1 MKLLL
6 VEDEVILSNIISK
19 GLKKSGYAV
28 DTVFDG
34 KEALELVEINVYDLI
49 ILDLNLPSM
58 DGMEVLRRIRSKCAD
73 IKILILSAR
82 SDVHDKITG
91 LDSGA
96 NDYLVKPFDFQ
107 ELDARI
113 RSLLRRSFTQ
123 ESTVLSCSNITLD
136 SSKKLVFV
144 NHSLID
150 LTKKEYSILE
160 YFMFHKNKV
169 ISAEELI
176 EHIWDSEVDLFSNS
190 LKFHI
195 HSLRKKIADVLGERE
210 VIKTI
215 RGQGYVIS
223 ESEGSESNE

>member
-6 VEDEVILSNIISK
+6 VEDEVVLSNIISK

-28 DTVFDG
+28 DTAFDG
-34 KEALELVEINVYDLI
+34 EEALEYFEINVYDLI
-49 ILDLNLPSM
+49 ILDLNLPKT
-58 DGMEVLRRIRSKCAD
+58 DGMEVLKRIRSKYDD

-82 SDVHDKITG
+82 SDIQDKITG
-91 LDSGA
+91 LDTGA

-123 ESTVLSCSNITLD
+123 ESTIISCSDITLD

-144 NHSLID
+144 KGSQVD
-150 LTKKEYSILE
+150 LTKKEFSILE
-160 YFMFHKNKV
+160 YLMFHKNEV

-176 EHIWDSEVDLFSNS
+176 EHTWDSEVDLFSNS

-195 HSLRKKIADVLGERE
+195 HSLRKKVAIVLGKKEMIR
-210 VIKTI
+210 TI
-215 RGQGYVIS
+215 RGQGYIIS
-223 ESEGSESNE
+223 ESLGKESDE